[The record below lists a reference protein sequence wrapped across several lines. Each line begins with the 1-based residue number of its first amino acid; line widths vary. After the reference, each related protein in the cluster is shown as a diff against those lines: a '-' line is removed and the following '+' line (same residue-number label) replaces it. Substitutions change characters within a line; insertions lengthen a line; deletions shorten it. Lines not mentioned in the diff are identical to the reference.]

1 LSKCVE
7 GLPEAL
13 EEEISLYLWE
23 GVRGGWDWEMQV
35 GYIKGWKRRRRGAEE
50 RLEIARHLYYRDL

>member
-1 LSKCVE
+1 VGWVLD
-7 GLPEAL
+7 
-13 EEEISLYLWE
+13 IFFYLWV
-23 GVRGGWDWEMQV
+23 GFWGGWDWEMQV